1 MRNELAGNT
10 EREVL
15 GSEGKLRTYNSEL
28 GKAADSELVHAASHG
43 GHEADEQSTSVIGLR
58 RKNSMARIHA

>member
-1 MRNELAGNT
+1 MSWPETLKGKCWGP
-10 EREVL
+10 REN
-15 GSEGKLRTYNSEL
+15 SELRTYNSEL
-28 GKAADSELVHAASHG
+28 GKAGDSELVHAASHG